1 MKLYKLNE
9 RLMNNN
15 MDRIHE
21 MHELDEVLIDKTPTA
36 IVLMTKDDFNLN
48 DSYFKFDGYGN
59 LESYS
64 ELKELIELYDDI
76 Q

>member
-1 MKLYKLNE
+1 MKLYELNE

-15 MDRIHE
+15 MDRVHE
-21 MHELDEVLIDKTPTA
+21 MHELDDVLINKTPTE
-36 IVLMTKDDFNLN
+36 IILMTKGDFILS

-64 ELKELIELYDDI
+64 ELKELLELYDNI